1 MNINEWIKKYASDN
15 GIELPTD
22 ADNPNTLLNLLYLMY
37 LSGTKDVNYIIPEQ
51 QTTFHGN
58 GGELTA
64 VVESDADIDSF
75 EINDEAYLTIIANG
89 VKNTYKMIFTQVD
102 WGKGFV
108 DVADVHKLGVGV
120 VGGNWVI
127 ISLYDYEDVTVYMT
141 RYPI

>member
-51 QTTFHGN
+51 EATFYN
-58 GGELTA
+58 NQGELVA
-64 VVESDADIDSF
+64 IVESNADIDSF
-75 EINDEAYLTIIANG
+75 EINDEAYLTIISNG
-89 VKNTYKMIFTQVD
+89 VKNTYKMIFVQAE

-108 DVADVHKLGVGV
+108 DVADVHLLGVGV
-120 VGGNWVI
+120 KNGNWVI
-127 ISLYDYEDVTVYMT
+127 ASLYQYENVTVYMT